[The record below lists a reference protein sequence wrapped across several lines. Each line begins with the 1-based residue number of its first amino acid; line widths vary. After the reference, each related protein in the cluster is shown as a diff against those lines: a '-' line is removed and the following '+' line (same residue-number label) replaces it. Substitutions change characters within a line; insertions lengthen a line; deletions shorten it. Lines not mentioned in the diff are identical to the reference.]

1 MNDGRK
7 TILFIAGEASGDTL
21 GAELIA
27 AIREQPGGD
36 DIEFIGAGGP
46 KMEAAGLQPEFDLSE
61 HAVVGIWE
69 VLKNYTKFRRLFQQL
84 VDLATKHEPDAIVL
98 IDYPGFNLRF
108 ARAIRKYQTQGGG
121 AFKEW
126 QPKIIAYVSPQLWAW
141 KEGRVKQIA
150 ADFDLMLSIFPFE
163 KKWYAD
169 RVPEFAVEFVGH
181 PLVDRFPQARPADQ
195 APSSNPDLFTEHPE
209 VLLLPGSRRREIEK
223 HLPAMLE
230 AVVIIAAKQKIRLR
244 MVLPNEE
251 MLALAK
257 RHIPTGTEINLQ
269 IGDLSQA
276 LGQAAL
282 AIASSGTVTMECAW
296 FRVPTVVLYKTSP
309 PTYAIGKLVVKVPHL
324 AMPNILAGEEL
335 FPEFIQSQAS
345 PENLAE
351 AGLRLLQDKNERNRI
366 LDGLDQVATQLGE
379 PGAAPA
385 PPKPSS
391 PHSSNALSRPGV
403 VGWLGFGEAWFSILI
418 FCGWF

>member
-1 MNDGRK
+1 
-7 TILFIAGEASGDTL
+7 
-21 GAELIA
+21 
-27 AIREQPGGD
+27 
-36 DIEFIGAGGP
+36 
-46 KMEAAGLQPEFDLSE
+46 
-61 HAVVGIWE
+61 
-69 VLKNYTKFRRLFQQL
+69 
-84 VDLATKHEPDAIVL
+84 
-98 IDYPGFNLRF
+98 
-108 ARAIRKYQTQGGG
+108 
-121 AFKEW
+121 
-126 QPKIIAYVSPQLWAW
+126 
-141 KEGRVKQIA
+141 VKQIA
-150 ADFDLMLSIFPFE
+150 ADFDLMLLIFPFE

-223 HLPAMLE
+223 HLPVMLE

-269 IGDLSQA
+269 IGDLIQA

-296 FRVPTVVLYKTSP
+296 FRVPTVVLYKTSA

-324 AMPNILAGEEL
+324 AMPNLLAGEEL

-345 PENLAE
+345 PEHLAK
-351 AGLRLLQDKNERNRI
+351 AGLRLLQDKTERNRI
-366 LDGLDQVATQLGE
+366 LIGLDQVATQLGE
-379 PGAAPA
+379 PGAAPRA
-385 PPKPSS
+385 
-391 PHSSNALSRPGV
+391 AQ
-403 VGWLGFGEAWFSILI
+403 AILATLK
-418 FCGWF
+418 